1 MDLSGFLDV
10 VRQGRLIEGGSA
22 AHLFMHEAAQ
32 EALRVTAALNSG
44 YRTPDEVR
52 ALLTELTGRPVDESV
67 SLFPPFYCEFG
78 KNLTLGRN
86 VFINMACR
94 FQDAGGI
101 TIGDG
106 SLIGHG
112 CTLTTLNHAVDPDRR
127 ADMVPAPVTIG
138 RNVWLGAAVTVV
150 PGVTIGDGSVVGAGA
165 VVTKDVPPDTIV
177 AGVPARVIH
186 PTGFDSSAPPN
197 GRGAPASAS

>member
-177 AGVPARVIH
+177 AGVPARVIR

-197 GRGAPASAS
+197 